1 MKWPVKTCELHNHHF
16 DSTVWNDLTFREDD
30 IVISTCQSGT
40 TWMQQIIA
48 QLIFEGDP
56 DLAVAEMSPWVDLRI
71 PPKEV
76 KLPMIERQ
84 VHRRFMKTHLS
95 VDALRFSREA
105 RYIYI
110 ARDGRDVVWSLYNH
124 HVNANQ
130 KWYDALNDSPG
141 RVGSPIQRQP
151 EDIRKSWKDWLH
163 KDGFAFWSFC
173 DNVRSWWEVR
183 DLPNV
188 VMVHYSVL
196 KRDMP
201 SKIRSIA
208 GFLDLPVNESRWES
222 ILEYCSFEWMKENAT
237 KSVPLGGA
245 FWDAGAQTFIHT
257 GVSRRW
263 ESTLLP
269 EESAEC

>member
-1 MKWPVKTCELHNHHF
+1 
-16 DSTVWNDLTFREDD
+16 
-30 IVISTCQSGT
+30 
-40 TWMQQIIA
+40 MQQIIA

-141 RVGSPIQRQP
+141 RVGSPIERQP

>member
-30 IVISTCQSGT
+30 IVISTYAKAERHGCNRSL
-40 TWMQQIIA
+40 
-48 QLIFEGDP
+48 LIYFEGDP

-141 RVGSPIQRQP
+141 RVGSPIERQP